1 MLIQKLGDVLR
12 AALIGSL
19 LFAFCNWAVA
29 QDQAPAAG
37 KPSTKK
43 GKTSADTC
51 DGALD
56 IVPVKPRTFTRK
68 RRPAK
73 TEQASPADAKDA
85 KDAKGAKPE
94 NNQKGES

>member
-1 MLIQKLGDVLR
+1 MLR

-29 QDQAPAAG
+29 QDQAPDAG
-37 KPSTKK
+37 KPPAKK
-43 GKTSADTC
+43 GKTSADSC
-51 DGALD
+51 DGAID

-68 RRPAK
+68 RRPSK

-94 NNQKGES
+94 NSQKGES